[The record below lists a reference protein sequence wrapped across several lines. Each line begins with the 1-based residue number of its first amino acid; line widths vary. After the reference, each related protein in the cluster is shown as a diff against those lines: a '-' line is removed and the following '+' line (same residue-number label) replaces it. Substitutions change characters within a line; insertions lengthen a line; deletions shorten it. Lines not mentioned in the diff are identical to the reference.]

1 MALVL
6 EKSANVLPI
15 FARLDF
21 QNIAIVIS
29 FINLIN
35 FFFKIRLDL
44 TTFAI
49 TGPSTLTDTVGK
61 MIGGQVTDG
70 VTTGKLFNYAGNC
83 FTDSFTVSGAVGV
96 PPLCGTLSGEHGMY
110 NN

>member
-1 MALVL
+1 M
-6 EKSANVLPI
+6 
-15 FARLDF
+15 
-21 QNIAIVIS
+21 
-29 FINLIN
+29 
-35 FFFKIRLDL
+35 RLDL

-110 NN
+110 NK